1 MDIENV
7 TAPRGRQLNF
17 YCSVFVPMLD
27 LQSARDY
34 AGQQASLSK
43 SREELRLTS
52 GEARRSSTRKQL
64 NEAWRDASQTPGT
77 GEIRLKINLYKRLKT
92 SLQIRLDNPR
102 SARNIPFC
110 YKHNNIIQ
118 EALDVWD
125 FSKKNPKKTRKEL
138 AQHFQ
143 ISKNK
148 VYVLKCLIRNLPPE
162 FIQTFKDCEDK
173 RLLRVLGREKLLGI
187 IKLNS
192 ITKRREMINDLLQK
206 SKNN

>member
-1 MDIENV
+1 
-7 TAPRGRQLNF
+7 
-17 YCSVFVPMLD
+17 MLAQPT
-27 LQSARDY
+27 LEIHRV
-34 AGQQASLSK
+34 
-43 SREELRLTS
+43 
-52 GEARRSSTRKQL
+52 
-64 NEAWRDASQTPGT
+64 WRDASQTPRT

-92 SLQIRLDNPR
+92 ALHIHLDNPASR
-102 SARNIPFC
+102 RQIPFC

-125 FSKKNPKKTRKEL
+125 FSKKNPQKTRKEL

-143 ISKNK
+143 ISQNK
-148 VYVLKCLIRNLPPE
+148 VYVLKCLIRSLPPE
-162 FIQTFKDCEDK
+162 FIQIFKDCQNK
-173 RLLRVLGREKLLGI
+173 RLLRTLGREKLLGI